1 MRNAN
6 ERLHLKCKLLNEI
19 MRLVVSVFHT
29 GRPSKEAITSIR
41 ALHTETDRQTVFIDP
56 QGKFKQKLIQQFLGL
71 SLLILV
77 ICVIIFLH
85 S

>member
-19 MRLVVSVFHT
+19 MRLVVSVFCT

-41 ALHTETDRQTVFIDP
+41 ALRIEMERQTDRQIP
-56 QGKFKQKLIQQFLGL
+56 RGNSSKN
-71 SLLILV
+71 
-77 ICVIIFLH
+77 
-85 S
+85 

>member
-6 ERLHLKCKLLNEI
+6 ERLHLKCKLPNEI

-41 ALHTETDRQTVFIDP
+41 VLHIETDRQC
-56 QGKFKQKLIQQFLGL
+56 
-71 SLLILV
+71 LLIPKGN
-77 ICVIIFLH
+77 F
-85 S
+85 SKN